1 MDLTI
6 YAYKNLTQITIKT
19 GLHIILTTDD
29 DDSRL
34 VYISGNFNNWL
45 TQDRRF
51 LMEIA
56 AVCIILNLRTILII
70 LKHFYTSLQRRL
82 GEVEIDSDGNI
93 TIDQQQIIP
102 EFKKSM

>member
-1 MDLTI
+1 MKQYIIGLLFSLIQSTIFTSILYNTTFCIMDLTNLRLQ
-6 YAYKNLTQITIKT
+6 KNLTQITIKT

-51 LMEIA
+51 LMEKIGSG
-56 AVCIILNLRTILII
+56 LY
-70 LKHFYTSLQRRL
+70 HFKFTR
-82 GEVEIDSDGNI
+82 
-93 TIDQQQIIP
+93 
-102 EFKKSM
+102 F